1 MMINFN
7 SAYSSGLEI
16 SNISLAISS
25 RRLSGDGPFTR
36 QATSLLNTIHNS
48 LNSKILL
55 TTSCTDA
62 LEMSAILLN
71 IMPGDEVIM
80 PSYTFVSTA
89 LAFEM
94 RGAKIVFADSKVDS
108 PHIDSS
114 HVAKLI
120 TLKTKAIVPVH
131 YAGIACDMNS
141 LLSYNIPIIEDN
153 AQGITSTLDGRALGT
168 IGCLGT
174 LSFHESKNI
183 NCGEGG
189 AIIINDPNLAARAE
203 VIREKGTNRSSF
215 FRGEVNKYGWC
226 DIGSSYL
233 PSDILAAFLCAQLDN
248 IDYVQSKRHAIFSKY
263 LTELSYTKSYGWQLP
278 MVPENSTSNA
288 HIFYIVMNSLEE
300 RSNFIKYMKENN
312 IYSVFHYLSLHKSE
326 YFKNKYNGDE
336 LINSDKYSDCL
347 VRLPLYPDLTE
358 EQIDHVIKVI
368 KNWNGI

>member
-7 SAYSSGLEI
+7 RAYSSGLEI

-25 RRLSGDGPFTR
+25 RRLSGDGPFTM

-71 IMPGDEVIM
+71 VMPGDEVIM

-94 RGAKIVFADSKVDS
+94 RGANIVFADSNIDS

-114 HVAKLI
+114 HVTKLI
-120 TLKTKAIVPVH
+120 TPKTKAIIPVH

-141 LLSYNIPIIEDN
+141 LLSNNISIVEDN
-153 AQGITSTLDGRALGT
+153 AQGITSTLNGKALGT
-168 IGCLGT
+168 IGCIGT

-248 IDYVQSKRHAIFSKY
+248 IIYIQSKRHAIFSKY
-263 LTELSYTKSYGWQLP
+263 LTELSYTKGYGWQLP
-278 MVPENSTSNA
+278 IVPEDSTSNA

-300 RSNFIKYMKENN
+300 RSNFIKYMKKNN
-312 IYSVFHYLSLHKSE
+312 IHSVFHYLSLHKSE
-326 YFKNKYNGDE
+326 YFRDKYSGDE
-336 LINSDKYSDCL
+336 LKNSDRYSDCL

-358 EQIDHVIKVI
+358 EQVNYIIKVI
-368 KNWNGI
+368 KNWNGK

>member
-1 MMINFN
+1 MINFN

-36 QATSLLNTIHNS
+36 QATSLLNAIHNS
-48 LNSKILL
+48 PESKILL

-62 LEMSAILLN
+62 LEMSALLLD
-71 IMPGDEVIM
+71 IQPEDEIII

-94 RGAKIVFADSKVDS
+94 RGAKIVFADSEIDR

-114 HVAKLI
+114 NVAKLI
-120 TLKTKAIVPVH
+120 TSKTKAIVPVH

-153 AQGITSTLDGRALGT
+153 AQGITSTLNGRALGT

-248 IDYVQSKRHAIFSKY
+248 IDHVQSKRHAIFSKY

-278 MVPENSTSNA
+278 IVPENSTSNA

-312 IYSVFHYLSLHKSE
+312 IHSVFHYLSLHKSE

-358 EQIDHVIKVI
+358 DQVSHIINVVK
-368 KNWNGI
+368 KWNGN

>member
-1 MMINFN
+1 MINFN
-7 SAYSSGLEI
+7 QAYCSGSELSRISAV
-16 SNISLAISS
+16 ISS
-25 RRLSGDGPFTR
+25 RRLSGDGPFTQ

-48 LNSKILL
+48 PSSKILL

-62 LEMSAILLN
+62 LEMSALLLD
-71 IMPGDEVIM
+71 IQPGDEVIT

-94 RGAKIVFADSKVDS
+94 RGASIIFADSLTTS
-108 PHIDSS
+108 PHLDANN
-114 HVAKLI
+114 VAKLI
-120 TLKTKAIVPVH
+120 TSKTKAIVPIH

-153 AQGITSTLDGRALGT
+153 AQGITSTLNGRALGT

-278 MVPENSTSNA
+278 IVPENSTSNA

-312 IYSVFHYLSLHKSE
+312 IHSVFHYLSLHKSE

-358 EQIDHVIKVI
+358 DQVSHIINVVK
-368 KNWNGI
+368 KWNGN

>member
-1 MMINFN
+1 MINFN
-7 SAYSSGLEI
+7 QPYVSNNEI
-16 SNISLAISS
+16 SNILTAISS
-25 RRLSGDGPFTR
+25 RRLSGDGPFTK
-36 QATSLLNTIHNS
+36 QATSLLDAIQNS
-48 LNSKILL
+48 PESKILL

-62 LEMSAILLN
+62 LEMSALLLD
-71 IMPGDEVIM
+71 IQPEDEVII

-94 RGAKIVFADSKVDS
+94 RGAKIVFADSEIDR
-108 PHIDSS
+108 PHINSS
-114 HVAKLI
+114 NVAKLI
-120 TLKTKAIVPVH
+120 TSKTKAIVPVH
-131 YAGIACDMNS
+131 YAGISCDMNS

-153 AQGITSTLDGRALGT
+153 AQGITSTLNGRALGT

-248 IDYVQSKRHAIFSKY
+248 IDHVQLKRHAIFSKY

-278 MVPENSTSNA
+278 IVPENSTSNA
-288 HIFYIVMNSLEE
+288 HIFYIVMNSLKE

-312 IYSVFHYLSLHKSE
+312 IHSVFHYLSLHKSE

-358 EQIDHVIKVI
+358 DQVSHIINVVK
-368 KNWNGI
+368 KWNGN